1 MAEKDTFIQEVDEDY
16 RRDLMLKQWQRFRVP
31 AIAALVFLLAGV
43 AGYQIWQSQRVEKGE
58 AAARAFITAQAL
70 AQEGKHAEAAQAFAG
85 LASGGQ
91 AGYGFIAAFQQAGQL
106 VRAKDITGAIAAYD
120 AIAGNTAFAAE
131 FRDLAKYYAA
141 LNGLNTLSIEDV
153 RRRLTGIPA
162 ASPWNSNARELL
174 ALTELKAGD
183 RNQARKL
190 LTDLADD
197 ANASPGARGRASEL
211 LAALGGPVTP

>member
-31 AIAALVFLLAGV
+31 AIAALVVLLAGV
-43 AGYQIWQSQRVEKGE
+43 AGYQIWHAQRVEKGE
-58 AAARAFITAQAL
+58 AAARAFITAQSL
-70 AQEGKHAEAAQAFAG
+70 AQEGKHAEAAQAFAN
-85 LASGGQ
+85 LAIGGQ
-91 AGYGFIAAFQQAGQL
+91 EGYGLIAAFQQAGQL

-120 AIAGNTAFAAE
+120 AIAANTAFGPE
-131 FRDLAKYYAA
+131 FRDLARYYAA
-141 LNGLNTLSIEDV
+141 LNGLNTLGADEI
-153 RRRLTGIPA
+153 RRRVGGIPA
-162 ASPWNSNARELL
+162 TSPWSSNARELL

-183 RNQARKL
+183 RNLARKL